1 MVESVLLTKN
11 TTTVRFPSPKNDLEG
26 NLRNWVEGLNPEQGS
41 AVLHNYG
48 PLLILAGAGS
58 GKTTVLVA
66 RAGRMLQDKIME
78 PQQLCVLTF
87 TNKAARELKA
97 RVQARL
103 GNSAQKI
110 WAGTFHSFGLSLLR
124 KHYKAAGLSE
134 GFGIID
140 QSDAG
145 SIIKELLHDF
155 RTGDKTAYDS
165 DKLLSMIS
173 DWRESGRLNA
183 NKDDEY
189 EEATEWLLPRYLKRL
204 ELLSMVD
211 FDGLILKPLELLK
224 KDEKIREQIQ
234 SSFTQV
240 MVDEFQDTN
249 QMQMD
254 LVRQLVASHRNVAV
268 VGDDDQSIYGWRGA
282 RITNILHFPKFYSDC
297 VVVRLERNYR
307 STPSIL
313 NLANAIISK
322 NSERHSKQLRS
333 GESDEPGDLPECFSF
348 PTEDEEAEN
357 VCNEIEEFIRQ
368 GYPRQDVAVL
378 YRSNGQGALI
388 EAELRKRQLPYSISG
403 GTAFFDR
410 KETRDMLAYLRCSF
424 RPNELAFRRILNT
437 PPRGIGEKSVEHI
450 VNLMESRKISFVDSA
465 RRWREAGVEE
475 RAGAAIEVL
484 FADLSQLTQT
494 ILDPAQ
500 TPAAQLLSFFE
511 KLGYRQHLE
520 KHAGD
525 AQRAAK
531 RWRYME
537 LFGGILSRYM
547 EQGGRTAAVIKD
559 FTDAMELRDLLSNKE
574 DDEDR
579 VQLLT
584 LHACKGLEFPVVFLI
599 GVEEDIL
606 PHKVLGS
613 DVSEERRLFYVGVTR
628 AQKRLILTRAE
639 KRRRHGR
646 LADSVPSRFLVEI
659 PKHLFV
665 ERSGPRPVREDR
677 RRSMVA
683 DLFAKLDSLEKKNPT
698 HEIKPEPENKLPI
711 LED

>member
-1 MVESVLLTKN
+1 LK
-11 TTTVRFPSPKNDLEG
+11 
-26 NLRNWVEGLNPEQGS
+26 NWVEGLNPEQSS
-41 AVLHNYG
+41 AVLHNSG

-66 RAGRMLQDKIME
+66 RAGRLIQDNIVSPE
-78 PQQLCVLTF
+78 RLCVLTF

-97 RVQARL
+97 RVQSRL
-103 GNSAQKI
+103 GQTAKKI

-124 KHYKAAGLSE
+124 KHYKEAGLSE

-165 DKLLSMIS
+165 DRLLSMIS
-173 DWRESGRLNA
+173 DWRESGRTGA
-183 NKDDEY
+183 NKDEEY

-204 ELLSMVD
+204 QLLSMVD

-234 SSFTQV
+234 SSFSQV

-254 LVRQLVASHRNVAV
+254 LVRQLVAPHRNVAV

-282 RITNILHFPKFYSDC
+282 KITNILNFPKLYSDC

-307 STPSIL
+307 STPAIL
-313 NLANAIISK
+313 NLANAIIA
-322 NSERHSKQLRS
+322 NNAQRHHKQLRS
-333 GESDEPGDLPECFSF
+333 KDDAELGDLPECFAY
-348 PTEDEEAEN
+348 PTEDDEAEN
-357 VCNEIEEFIRQ
+357 VCNEIEDFIRR
-368 GYPRQDVAVL
+368 GYSRKDVAVL

-388 EAELRKRQLPYSISG
+388 EAELRKRQVPYSISG

-410 KETRDMLAYLRCSF
+410 KETRDLLAYLRCSF
-424 RPNELAFRRILNT
+424 RPNELALRRILNT

-450 VNLMESRKISFVDSA
+450 AEYMETRGISFVEAA
-465 RRWREAGVEE
+465 RCWREAGVEE
-475 RAGAAIEVL
+475 RAGAAIEIL
-484 FADLSQLTQT
+484 FDSLGSLTQT
-494 ILDPAQ
+494 ILDPSN
-500 TPAAQLLSFFE
+500 PPGAQLLSFFD
-511 KLGYRQHLE
+511 KLGYRQYLE

-537 LFGGILSRYM
+537 LFSGILTRYM
-547 EQGGRTAAVIKD
+547 ETGGRTASVIKD

-574 DDEDR
+574 DDEER

-584 LHACKGLEFPVVFLI
+584 LHACKGLEFPVVFLL

-613 DVSEERRLFYVGVTR
+613 DVAEERRLFYVGVTR

-646 LADSVPSRFLVEI
+646 LADAAPSRFLVEI
-659 PKHLFV
+659 PKELIQEHI
-665 ERSGPRPVREDR
+665 GPRPVREDR
-677 RRSMVA
+677 RKSMVA
-683 DLFAKLDSLEKKNPT
+683 DLFAKLDSLEKKKITLPVSDPIPGT
-698 HEIKPEPENKLPI
+698 IPRTDGENNLPK